1 MPEQVFSQEEFE
13 RIASNPDRPIPGQS
27 LTNDPTTPS
36 PYERPPEF
44 TSKEKA
50 IEYFMEL
57 ITDEEYF
64 SDIMKALREGTEV
77 MVIVEALLVKSFRD
91 GLINPDMMLLLAEP
105 LAYLLIGLAER
116 EGIRA
121 IIVNDPEDPLEPWQ
135 DEDPNVFGK
144 KIRTITEPKAQ
155 EELNLDEKVDNAPS
169 LMAKG
174 E

>member
-1 MPEQVFSQEEFE
+1 MANPVFSQEELE
-13 RIASNPDRPIPGQS
+13 KVASNPDRPIPGQS
-27 LTNDPTTPS
+27 LTNDPNAPA
-36 PYERPPEF
+36 PYEGPPEF

-50 IEYFMEL
+50 IEYFLEL

-64 SDIMKALREGTEV
+64 PSLMKALREGTEV

-105 LAYLLIGLAER
+105 LAYLLLGLSER
-116 EGIRA
+116 QGIRA
-121 IIVNDPEDPLEPWQ
+121 TIVDDPDDPLEPWQ

-144 KIRTITEPKAQ
+144 KIRTITKPEDK
-155 EELNLDEKVDNAPS
+155 EELNLDERIDSVPS
-169 LMAKG
+169 LMARG